1 MSVARNRRLAWM
13 AQEISKGKSNAM
25 IILDCMT
32 IFPGT
37 SEKVARKD
45 LKELLQRLT
54 DIEMEC
60 LPEVKSRFLEIGFKL
75 LEECRSLAQMS
86 AAVNQF
92 KALAQMSGVLS
103 DKPQDSNTGG
113 PSNGS
118 PESVIVRERIKQ
130 LMKSKSVREQ
140 AEAAGIDLDQMSKD
154 DD

>member
-1 MSVARNRRLAWM
+1 MSAARNQRLAWL
-13 AQEISKGKSNAM
+13 AQELSKGKTNAA
-25 IILDCMT
+25 IVLDCMT
-32 IFPGT
+32 KFPNV
-37 SEKVARKD
+37 SEKTVRKE

-60 LPEVKSRFLEIGFKL
+60 LPEVKTRFLEIGFKL

-103 DKPQDSNTGG
+103 EKPAESTSG

-118 PESVIVRERIKQ
+118 PESIIVRERIKQ
-130 LMKSKSVREQ
+130 LMKNKNIREQ
-140 AEAAGIDLDQMSKD
+140 AEAAGIDLDELAKD
-154 DD
+154 GE

>member
-1 MSVARNRRLAWM
+1 MSAARNLRLAWL
-13 AQEISKGKSNAM
+13 AQELSKGKTNSA
-25 IILDCMT
+25 IVLDCMT
-32 IFPGT
+32 KFPNV
-37 SEKVARKD
+37 SEKTIRKE

-60 LPEVKSRFLEIGFKL
+60 LPEVKTRFLEIGFKL

-103 DKPQDSNTGG
+103 DKPSDQSTSG

-118 PESVIVRERIKQ
+118 PESAIIRERIKQ
-130 LMKSKSVREQ
+130 LMKNKSVREQ
-140 AEAAGIDLDQMSKD
+140 AEAAGIDLDEMAKEGE
-154 DD
+154 